1 MLFESFDLFLI
12 KDMYYLS
19 LNFLTLTNALN
30 HNIVPCSITTELHCL
45 YYQIHTIVQKI
56 MYILLVII
64 ILANDSGM
72 DPPLLIQTFLR
83 NFVGI
88 LTKNFTPVADS
99 TS

>member
-19 LNFLTLTNALN
+19 LNFLTLTDALN
-30 HNIVPCSITTELHCL
+30 HNIVTCSIIIELTVYTTKL
-45 YYQIHTIVQKI
+45 YTIVT
-56 MYILLVII
+56 YIVLVNNLL
-64 ILANDSGM
+64 LFASDGSM

-88 LTKNFTPVADS
+88 LTKNLTPVADS